1 MEEERIDKIIMERK
15 LVSSRVRAEELISKF
30 GVLVNG
36 KLISKPGKKVPIDAE
51 IQLISEEIP
60 WVSKG
65 ALKLVAAL
73 DEWKFDC
80 TDKAYIDLGAST
92 GGFTEVLL
100 SKGAK
105 KVFGVDV
112 GSKQLHERIKADAR
126 VVNLEKTHVR
136 ELTARLIPELA
147 DVCVIDVSFI
157 SLAKVIPFIHPFLKE
172 NAVVIALVKPQ
183 FEVGREHIAKG
194 GVVKN
199 KSLYPQVIEQIQ
211 ATAKLNNLDY
221 VAHISSPILGGDG
234 NEEFLML
241 LHKRTLA
248 LKI

>member
-51 IQLISEEIP
+51 IELISEEIP

-73 DEWKFDC
+73 DEWQFDC
-80 TDKAYIDLGAST
+80 NEKTFIDLGAST

-112 GSKQLHERIKADAR
+112 GSKQLHERIKADDR
-126 VVNLEKTHVR
+126 VINLEKTHAR
-136 ELTARLIPELA
+136 DLTEKQITE
-147 DVCVIDVSFI
+147 DVDGLVVDVSFI
-157 SLAKVIPFIHPFLKE
+157 SLEKVIPFVIRFLKP
-172 NAVVIALVKPQ
+172 NADVVLLIKPQ
-183 FEVGREHIAKG
+183 FELGRAFLSKG
-194 GVVKN
+194 GIVKDVRQ
-199 KSLYPQVIEQIQ
+199 YPILLENIKEMCSRNQLEWKAYI
-211 ATAKLNNLDY
+211 D
-221 VAHISSPILGGDG
+221 SPILGGDG
-234 NEEFLML
+234 NKEFLGYF
-241 LHKRTLA
+241 KR
-248 LKI
+248 K

>member
-36 KLISKPGKKVPIDAE
+36 KLISKPGKKVPVNAE

-65 ALKLVAAL
+65 ALKLVAAI
-73 DEWKFDC
+73 DEWSFNC
-80 TDKAYIDLGAST
+80 TNKVFIDLGAST

-112 GSKQLHERIKADAR
+112 GSNQMHERIKTDER
-126 VVNLEKTHVR
+126 VINLEKTHAR
-136 ELTARLIPELA
+136 DLTEKQITEEIDGL
-147 DVCVIDVSFI
+147 VVDVSFI
-157 SLAKVIPFIHPFLKE
+157 SLEKVIPFVIRFLKP
-172 NAVVIALVKPQ
+172 NADVVLLIKPQ
-183 FEVGREHIAKG
+183 FELGRAFLSKG
-194 GVVKN
+194 GIVKDVRQYPILLETI
-199 KSLYPQVIEQIQ
+199 KSMCERNQLEWQ
-211 ATAKLNNLDY
+211 AYID
-221 VAHISSPILGGDG
+221 SPILGGDG
-234 NEEFLML
+234 NKEFLGYF
-241 LHKRTLA
+241 KR
-248 LKI
+248 K

>member
-36 KLISKPGKKVPIDAE
+36 KLISKPGKKVPVDAI

-80 TDKAYIDLGAST
+80 SEKVFIDLGAST

-112 GSKQLHERIKADAR
+112 GSKQLHERIKADER
-126 VVNLEKTHVR
+126 VVNLEKTHAR
-136 ELTARLIPELA
+136 DLTEKQITE
-147 DVCVIDVSFI
+147 DVDGLVVDVSFI
-157 SLAKVIPFIHPFLKE
+157 SLEKVIPFVIRFLKP
-172 NAVVIALVKPQ
+172 NADVVLLIKPQ
-183 FEVGREHIAKG
+183 FELGRAFLSKG
-194 GVVKN
+194 GIVKDVRQ
-199 KSLYPQVIEQIQ
+199 YPILLENIKEMCSRNQLEWKAYI
-211 ATAKLNNLDY
+211 D
-221 VAHISSPILGGDG
+221 SPILGGDG
-234 NEEFLML
+234 NKEFLGYF
-241 LHKRTLA
+241 KR
-248 LKI
+248 K

>member
-1 MEEERIDKIIMERK
+1 MERK

-36 KLISKPGKKVPIDAE
+36 KLISKPGKKVPVDAE

-80 TDKAYIDLGAST
+80 SEKVFIDLGAST

-112 GSKQLHERIKADAR
+112 GSKQLHERIKADER
-126 VVNLEKTHVR
+126 VVNLEKTHAR
-136 ELTARLIPELA
+136 DLTEKQITE
-147 DVCVIDVSFI
+147 DVDGLVVDVSFI
-157 SLAKVIPFIHPFLKE
+157 SLEKVIPFVIRFLKP
-172 NAVVIALVKPQ
+172 NADVVLLIKPQ
-183 FEVGREHIAKG
+183 FELGRAFLSKG
-194 GVVKN
+194 GIVKDVRQ
-199 KSLYPQVIEQIQ
+199 YPILLENIKEMCSRNQLEWKAYI
-211 ATAKLNNLDY
+211 D
-221 VAHISSPILGGDG
+221 SPILGGDG
-234 NEEFLML
+234 NKEFLGYF
-241 LHKRTLA
+241 KR
-248 LKI
+248 K

>member
-36 KLISKPGKKVPIDAE
+36 KLISKPGKKVPVDAE

-80 TDKAYIDLGAST
+80 SEKVFIDLGAST

-112 GSKQLHERIKADAR
+112 GSKQLHERIKADER
-126 VVNLEKTHVR
+126 VVNLEKTHAR
-136 ELTARLIPELA
+136 DLTEKQITE
-147 DVCVIDVSFI
+147 DVDGLVVDVSFI
-157 SLAKVIPFIHPFLKE
+157 SLEKVIPFVIRFLKP
-172 NAVVIALVKPQ
+172 NADVVLLIKPQ
-183 FEVGREHIAKG
+183 FELGRAFLSKG
-194 GVVKN
+194 GIVKDVRQ
-199 KSLYPQVIEQIQ
+199 YPILLENIKEMCSRNQLEWKAYI
-211 ATAKLNNLDY
+211 D
-221 VAHISSPILGGDG
+221 SPILGGDG
-234 NEEFLML
+234 NKEFLGYF
-241 LHKRTLA
+241 KR
-248 LKI
+248 K

>member
-36 KLISKPGKKVPIDAE
+36 KLISKPGKKVPVDAE
-51 IQLISEEIP
+51 IELISEEIP

-73 DEWKFDC
+73 EEWKFDC
-80 TDKAYIDLGAST
+80 SEKTFIDLGAST

-112 GSKQLHERIKADAR
+112 GSKQLHERIKADER
-126 VVNLEKTHVR
+126 VVNLEKTHAR
-136 ELTARLIPELA
+136 DLTEKQITEEVDGL
-147 DVCVIDVSFI
+147 VVDVSFI
-157 SLAKVIPFIHPFLKE
+157 SLEKVIPFVIRFLKP
-172 NAVVIALVKPQ
+172 NADVVLLIKPQ
-183 FEVGREHIAKG
+183 FELGRAFLSKG
-194 GVVKN
+194 GVVKDVRQYP
-199 KSLYPQVIEQIQ
+199 SLLENIKEMCSRNQLEWKAYI
-211 ATAKLNNLDY
+211 D
-221 VAHISSPILGGDG
+221 SPILGGDG
-234 NEEFLML
+234 NKEFLGYF
-241 LHKRTLA
+241 KR
-248 LKI
+248 K

>member
-36 KLISKPGKKVPIDAE
+36 KLISKPGKKVPVDAE

-73 DEWKFDC
+73 EEWKFDC
-80 TDKAYIDLGAST
+80 NEKVFIDLGAST

-112 GSKQLHERIKADAR
+112 GSKQLHERIKADER
-126 VVNLEKTHVR
+126 VVNLEKTHAR
-136 ELTARLIPELA
+136 DLTEKQITEEVDGL
-147 DVCVIDVSFI
+147 VVDVSFI
-157 SLAKVIPFIHPFLKE
+157 SLEKVIPFVIRFLKP
-172 NAVVIALVKPQ
+172 NADVVLLIKPQ
-183 FEVGREHIAKG
+183 FELGRAFLSKG
-194 GVVKN
+194 GIVKDVRQ
-199 KSLYPQVIEQIQ
+199 YPILLENIKEMCRRNQLEWKAYI
-211 ATAKLNNLDY
+211 D
-221 VAHISSPILGGDG
+221 SPILGGDG
-234 NEEFLML
+234 NKEFLGYF
-241 LHKRTLA
+241 KR
-248 LKI
+248 K

>member
-36 KLISKPGKKVPIDAE
+36 KLIAKPGKKVPIDAE

-65 ALKLVAAL
+65 ALKLVAAI

-80 TDKAYIDLGAST
+80 QDKVYIDLGAST

-112 GSKQLHERIKADAR
+112 GTHQLHEKLKNDPR
-126 VVNLEKTHVR
+126 VINLEKTH
-136 ELTARLIPELA
+136 ARDLSEKLITEKVDGL
-147 DVCVIDVSFI
+147 VVDVSFI
-157 SLAKVIPFIHPFLKE
+157 GLEKVIPFVIGFLKP
-172 NAVVIALVKPQ
+172 NADVVLLIKPQ
-183 FEVGREHIAKG
+183 FELGRAFLSKG
-194 GVVKN
+194 GIVKDVRQ
-199 KSLYPQVIEQIQ
+199 YPLLLDAMKEMCARNQLEWQ
-211 ATAKLNNLDY
+211 AYID
-221 VAHISSPILGGDG
+221 SPILGGDG
-234 NEEFLML
+234 NKEFLGYF
-241 LHKRTLA
+241 KR
-248 LKI
+248 K

>member
-36 KLISKPGKKVPIDAE
+36 KLISKPGKKVPVDAE

-80 TDKAYIDLGAST
+80 TDKVYIDLGAST

-112 GSKQLHERIKADAR
+112 GSKQLHERIKADER
-126 VVNLEKTHVR
+126 VVNLEKTHAR
-136 ELTARLIPELA
+136 DLTEKQITE
-147 DVCVIDVSFI
+147 DVDGLVVDVSFI
-157 SLAKVIPFIHPFLKE
+157 SLEKVIPFVIRFLKP
-172 NAVVIALVKPQ
+172 NADVVLLIKPQ
-183 FEVGREHIAKG
+183 FELGRAFLSKG
-194 GVVKN
+194 GIVKDVRQ
-199 KSLYPQVIEQIQ
+199 YPILLENIKEMCSRNQLEWKAYI
-211 ATAKLNNLDY
+211 D
-221 VAHISSPILGGDG
+221 SPILGGDG
-234 NEEFLML
+234 NKEFLGYF
-241 LHKRTLA
+241 KR
-248 LKI
+248 K

>member
-51 IQLISEEIP
+51 IELISEEIP

-65 ALKLVAAL
+65 ALKLVAAV

-80 TDKAYIDLGAST
+80 TEKVYIDLGAST

-112 GSKQLHERIKADAR
+112 GSKQLHERIKADER
-126 VVNLEKTHVR
+126 VVNLEKTHAR
-136 ELTARLIPELA
+136 DLTEKQITEEVDGL
-147 DVCVIDVSFI
+147 VVDVSFI
-157 SLAKVIPFIHPFLKE
+157 SLEKVIPFVIRFLKP
-172 NAVVIALVKPQ
+172 NADVVLLIKPQ
-183 FEVGREHIAKG
+183 FELGRAFLSKG
-194 GVVKN
+194 GIVKDVRQ
-199 KSLYPQVIEQIQ
+199 YPILLENIKEMCSRNQLEWKAYI
-211 ATAKLNNLDY
+211 D
-221 VAHISSPILGGDG
+221 SPILGGDG
-234 NEEFLML
+234 NKEFLGYF
-241 LHKRTLA
+241 KR
-248 LKI
+248 K

>member
-30 GVLVNG
+30 GVSVNG

-80 TDKAYIDLGAST
+80 SDKAYIDLGAST

-112 GSKQLHERIKADAR
+112 GSKQLHERIKADVR
-126 VVNLEKTHVR
+126 VVNLEKTHAR
-136 ELTARLIPELA
+136 DLTEKQITEEVDGL
-147 DVCVIDVSFI
+147 VVDVSFI
-157 SLAKVIPFIHPFLKE
+157 SLEKVIPFVIRFLKP
-172 NAVVIALVKPQ
+172 NADVVLLIKPQ
-183 FEVGREHIAKG
+183 FELGRAFLSKG
-194 GVVKN
+194 GIVKDVRQ
-199 KSLYPQVIEQIQ
+199 YPILLENIKEMCSRNQLEWQ
-211 ATAKLNNLDY
+211 AYID
-221 VAHISSPILGGDG
+221 SPILGGDG
-234 NEEFLML
+234 NKEFLGYF
-241 LHKRTLA
+241 KR
-248 LKI
+248 K

>member
-105 KVFGVDV
+105 KVFDVDV
-112 GSKQLHERIKADAR
+112 GSKQLHERIKADER
-126 VVNLEKTHVR
+126 VVNLEKTHAR
-136 ELTARLIPELA
+136 DLTEKQITENVDGL
-147 DVCVIDVSFI
+147 VVDVSFI
-157 SLAKVIPFIHPFLKE
+157 SLEKVIPFVIRFLKP
-172 NAVVIALVKPQ
+172 NADVVLLIKPQ
-183 FEVGREHIAKG
+183 FELGRAFLSKG
-194 GVVKN
+194 GIVKDVRQ
-199 KSLYPQVIEQIQ
+199 YPILLENIKEMCSRNQLEWQ
-211 ATAKLNNLDY
+211 AYID
-221 VAHISSPILGGDG
+221 SPILGGDG
-234 NEEFLML
+234 NKEFLGYF
-241 LHKRTLA
+241 KR
-248 LKI
+248 K

>member
-36 KLISKPGKKVPIDAE
+36 KLISKPGKKVPVDAE

-65 ALKLVAAL
+65 ALKLVAAI
-73 DEWKFDC
+73 DEWSFDC
-80 TDKAYIDLGAST
+80 TNKVFIDLGAST

-112 GSKQLHERIKADAR
+112 GSNQMHERIKTDER
-126 VVNLEKTHVR
+126 VINLEKTHAR
-136 ELTARLIPELA
+136 DLTEKQITEEIDGL
-147 DVCVIDVSFI
+147 VVDVSFI
-157 SLAKVIPFIHPFLKE
+157 SLEKVIPFVIRFLKP
-172 NAVVIALVKPQ
+172 NSDVVLLIKPQ
-183 FEVGREHIAKG
+183 FELGRAFLSKG
-194 GVVKN
+194 GIVKDVRQYPILLETI
-199 KSLYPQVIEQIQ
+199 KSMCERNQLEWQ
-211 ATAKLNNLDY
+211 AYID
-221 VAHISSPILGGDG
+221 SPILGGDG
-234 NEEFLML
+234 NKEFLGYF
-241 LHKRTLA
+241 KR
-248 LKI
+248 K

>member
-36 KLISKPGKKVPIDAE
+36 KLISKPGKKVPVDAE

-80 TDKAYIDLGAST
+80 TNNVYIDLGAST

-112 GSKQLHERIKADAR
+112 GSKQLHERIKADER
-126 VVNLEKTHVR
+126 VVNLEK
-136 ELTARLIPELA
+136 
-147 DVCVIDVSFI
+147 
-157 SLAKVIPFIHPFLKE
+157 
-172 NAVVIALVKPQ
+172 NAC
-183 FEVGREHIAKG
+183 
-194 GVVKN
+194 
-199 KSLYPQVIEQIQ
+199 
-211 ATAKLNNLDY
+211 T
-221 VAHISSPILGGDG
+221 
-234 NEEFLML
+234 
-241 LHKRTLA
+241 
-248 LKI
+248 

>member
-36 KLISKPGKKVPIDAE
+36 KLISKPGKKVPVDAE

-73 DEWKFDC
+73 EEWKFDC
-80 TDKAYIDLGAST
+80 TEKVFIDLGAST

-112 GSKQLHERIKADAR
+112 GSKQLHERIKADER
-126 VVNLEKTHVR
+126 VVNLEKTHAR
-136 ELTARLIPELA
+136 DLTEKQITEEVDGL
-147 DVCVIDVSFI
+147 VVDVSFI
-157 SLAKVIPFIHPFLKE
+157 SLEKVIPFVIRFLKP
-172 NAVVIALVKPQ
+172 NADVVLLIKPQ
-183 FEVGREHIAKG
+183 FELGREFLSKG
-194 GVVKN
+194 GIVKDVRQ
-199 KSLYPQVIEQIQ
+199 YPILLENIKEMCSRNQLEWKAYI
-211 ATAKLNNLDY
+211 D
-221 VAHISSPILGGDG
+221 SPILGGDG
-234 NEEFLML
+234 NKEFLGYF
-241 LHKRTLA
+241 KR
-248 LKI
+248 K

>member
-51 IQLISEEIP
+51 IELISEEIP

-80 TDKAYIDLGAST
+80 TEKVYIDLGAST

-112 GSKQLHERIKADAR
+112 GSKQLHERIKADER
-126 VVNLEKTHVR
+126 VVNLEKTHAR
-136 ELTARLIPELA
+136 DLTEKQITEEVDGL
-147 DVCVIDVSFI
+147 VVDVSFI
-157 SLAKVIPFIHPFLKE
+157 SLEKVIPFVIRFLKP
-172 NAVVIALVKPQ
+172 NADVVLLIKPQ
-183 FEVGREHIAKG
+183 FELGRAFLSKG
-194 GVVKN
+194 GIVKDVRQ
-199 KSLYPQVIEQIQ
+199 YPILLENIKEMCSRNQLEWKAYI
-211 ATAKLNNLDY
+211 D
-221 VAHISSPILGGDG
+221 SPILGGDG
-234 NEEFLML
+234 NKEFLGYF
-241 LHKRTLA
+241 KR
-248 LKI
+248 K

>member
-36 KLISKPGKKVPIDAE
+36 KLISKPGKKVPVNAE

-65 ALKLVAAL
+65 ALKLVAAI
-73 DEWKFDC
+73 DEWSFDC
-80 TDKAYIDLGAST
+80 TNKVFIDLGAST

-112 GSKQLHERIKADAR
+112 GSNQMHERIKTDER
-126 VVNLEKTHVR
+126 VINLEKTHAR
-136 ELTARLIPELA
+136 DLTEKQITEEIDGL
-147 DVCVIDVSFI
+147 VVDVSFI
-157 SLAKVIPFIHPFLKE
+157 SLEKVIPFVIRFLKP
-172 NAVVIALVKPQ
+172 NSDVVLLIKPQ
-183 FEVGREHIAKG
+183 FELGRAFLSKG
-194 GVVKN
+194 GIVKDVRQYPILLETI
-199 KSLYPQVIEQIQ
+199 KSMCERNQLEWQ
-211 ATAKLNNLDY
+211 AYID
-221 VAHISSPILGGDG
+221 SPILGGDG
-234 NEEFLML
+234 NKEFLGYF
-241 LHKRTLA
+241 KR
-248 LKI
+248 K

>member
-80 TDKAYIDLGAST
+80 TDKAYIDLGART

-100 SKGAK
+100 SKGTK

-112 GSKQLHERIKADAR
+112 GSKQLHERIKADER
-126 VVNLEKTHVR
+126 VVNLEKTHAR
-136 ELTARLIPELA
+136 DLTEKQITENVDGL
-147 DVCVIDVSFI
+147 VVDVSFI
-157 SLAKVIPFIHPFLKE
+157 SLEKVIPFVIRFLKP
-172 NAVVIALVKPQ
+172 NADVVLLIKPQ
-183 FEVGREHIAKG
+183 FELGRAFLSKG
-194 GVVKN
+194 GIVKDVRQ
-199 KSLYPQVIEQIQ
+199 YPILLENIKEMCSRNQLEWQ
-211 ATAKLNNLDY
+211 AYID
-221 VAHISSPILGGDG
+221 SPILGGDG
-234 NEEFLML
+234 NKEFLGYF
-241 LHKRTLA
+241 KR
-248 LKI
+248 K

>member
-15 LVSSRVRAEELISKF
+15 MVSSRVRAEELISKF

-36 KLISKPGKKVPIDAE
+36 KLISKPGKKVPVDAE

-80 TDKAYIDLGAST
+80 NEKVFIDLGAST
-92 GGFTEVLL
+92 GGLTEVRL

-112 GSKQLHERIKADAR
+112 GSKQLHERIKADQR
-126 VVNLEKTHVR
+126 VINLEKTHAR
-136 ELTARLIPELA
+136 DLTEKQITEDIDGL
-147 DVCVIDVSFI
+147 VVDVSFI
-157 SLAKVIPFIHPFLKE
+157 SLEKVIPFVIRFLKPD
-172 NAVVIALVKPQ
+172 ADVVLLIKPQ
-183 FEVGREHIAKG
+183 FELGRSFLSKG
-194 GVVKN
+194 GIVKDVRQ
-199 KSLYPQVIEQIQ
+199 YPILLENIKEMCSRNQLEWKAYI
-211 ATAKLNNLDY
+211 D
-221 VAHISSPILGGDG
+221 SPILGGDG
-234 NEEFLML
+234 NKEFLGYF
-241 LHKRTLA
+241 KR
-248 LKI
+248 K

>member
-36 KLISKPGKKVPIDAE
+36 KLISKPGKKVPVDAE

-65 ALKLVAAL
+65 ALKLVAAV

-80 TDKAYIDLGAST
+80 TDKVYIDLGAST

-112 GSKQLHERIKADAR
+112 GSKQLHERIKADER
-126 VVNLEKTHVR
+126 VVNLEKTHAR
-136 ELTARLIPELA
+136 DLTEKQITE
-147 DVCVIDVSFI
+147 DVDVLVVDVSFI
-157 SLAKVIPFIHPFLKE
+157 SLEKVIPFVIRFLKP
-172 NAVVIALVKPQ
+172 NADVVLLIKPQ
-183 FEVGREHIAKG
+183 FELGRAFLSKG
-194 GVVKN
+194 GIVKDVRQ
-199 KSLYPQVIEQIQ
+199 YPILLENIKEMCSRNQLEWKAYI
-211 ATAKLNNLDY
+211 D
-221 VAHISSPILGGDG
+221 SPILGGDG
-234 NEEFLML
+234 NKEFLGYF
-241 LHKRTLA
+241 KR
-248 LKI
+248 K

>member
-36 KLISKPGKKVPIDAE
+36 KLISKPGKKVPVDAE

-65 ALKLVAAL
+65 ALKLVAAV

-80 TDKAYIDLGAST
+80 TDKVYIDLGAST

-112 GSKQLHERIKADAR
+112 GSKQLHERIKADER
-126 VVNLEKTHVR
+126 VVNLEKTHAR
-136 ELTARLIPELA
+136 DLTEKQITE
-147 DVCVIDVSFI
+147 DVDGLVVDVSFI
-157 SLAKVIPFIHPFLKE
+157 SLEKVIPFVIRFLKP
-172 NAVVIALVKPQ
+172 NADVVLLIKPQ
-183 FEVGREHIAKG
+183 FELGRAFLSKG
-194 GVVKN
+194 GIVKDVRQ
-199 KSLYPQVIEQIQ
+199 YPILLENIKEMCSRNQLEWKAYI
-211 ATAKLNNLDY
+211 D
-221 VAHISSPILGGDG
+221 SPILGGDG
-234 NEEFLML
+234 NKEFLGYF
-241 LHKRTLA
+241 KR
-248 LKI
+248 K